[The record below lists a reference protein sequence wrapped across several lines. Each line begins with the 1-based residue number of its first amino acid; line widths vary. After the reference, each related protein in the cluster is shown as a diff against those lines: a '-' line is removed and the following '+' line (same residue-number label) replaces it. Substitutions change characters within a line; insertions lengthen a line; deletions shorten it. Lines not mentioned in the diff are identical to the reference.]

1 MWNSRPRNW
10 IILDYFG
17 LYIKYNQRKTFTW
30 MQTVKWDKNQQNG
43 RHDPKILLNT
53 TTNKYEGA
61 TNQGVGKWPTN
72 TWDMTQNSDATNQSI
87 LIPPFEIEW
96 PQPTNK
102 SRFGDP
108 KLLTA
113 RLCKSSLKALL
124 RIPSFGFAMC
134 PGMGGA
140 PTGLASLTHSI
151 NFPRFDGEHDDQRI
165 RHVILGYP
173 TTQFSNKIISYCW
186 LHIQFYPI

>member
-1 MWNSRPRNW
+1 MPPVD
-10 IILDYFG
+10 LDS
-17 LYIKYNQRKTFTW
+17 T
-30 MQTVKWDKNQQNG
+30 
-43 RHDPKILLNT
+43 
-53 TTNKYEGA
+53 
-61 TNQGVGKWPTN
+61 
-72 TWDMTQNSDATNQSI
+72 
-87 LIPPFEIEW
+87 FEIEW

-113 RLCKSSLKALL
+113 GLCKSSPKALL

-140 PTGLASLTHSI
+140 PTGLASPTNSI
-151 NFPRFDGEHDDQRI
+151 NFPQFDGEHDDQRI

-173 TTQFSNKIISYCW
+173 TTVPNFQSKSYHTVGYISKSIPFISHYIVS
-186 LHIQFYPI
+186 HIPFYHKTT